1 MPTSTVEPKIIW
13 SQVPDENPIEVGG
26 ALHHLSSRESNNLT
40 TMFEFSIRPSQIP
53 AVIEQLRQKGSE
65 ASWVV
70 FMFYTSRPSVE
81 EDNCPALQYSIQNG
95 KVGLDWVLLGP
106 RNIADKSRI
115 AKFIASRGHKVAEM
129 EMNEV
134 FYLRVENGD
143 IAGLGLSIVEGF
155 YKMPIDA
162 DIGTLVSGFSMSLKG
177 GLHS

>member
-1 MPTSTVEPKIIW
+1 MPTSTVEPKITW

-26 ALHHLSSRESNNLT
+26 ALHHLSSRESNNFT
-40 TMFEFSIRPSQIP
+40 TMFEFSIRPSRIP

-115 AKFIASRGHKVAEM
+115 
-129 EMNEV
+129 
-134 FYLRVENGD
+134 ENSSQ
-143 IAGLGLSIVEGF
+143 AGATRLLKWKRTKCSIFELKTEILLGSV
-155 YKMPIDA
+155 
-162 DIGTLVSGFSMSLKG
+162 
-177 GLHS
+177 